1 MDYSHLYEFLSQR
14 RLAVLATT
22 SANGTPESALM
33 GIAVTAELEIVFDT
47 LTSSRK
53 YPNLIA
59 RPACSL
65 VVGWENEETVQIE
78 GIARAPLG
86 AELQRYQERYF
97 AVWPDGQN
105 RMSWHNIAYFMVKP
119 HWVRYSNFGSNPPQI
134 SEGIY

>member
-1 MDYSHLYEFLSQR
+1 MDRSTLYQFLSQR
-14 RLAVLATT
+14 HLAVLATT
-22 SANGTPESALM
+22 SADGNPQSALM
-33 GIAVTAELEIVFDT
+33 GIAVTPELEIVFDT

-53 YPNLIA
+53 YPNLID

-86 AELQRYQERYF
+86 AELRRYQEAYF
-97 AVWPDGQN
+97 AVWPDGRA
-105 RMSWHNIAYFMVKP
+105 RMSWHNIAHFVVKP

-134 SEGIY
+134 SESNY